1 MLALKDLDSACTPP
15 LVRYYLPL
23 SDAFVVAAVDMDS
36 CYYLTR
42 FAVFELA
49 VDMGRL
55 SVPELLFDRVAEPV
69 GVTHLDF
76 VLYFSFVRPNGM
88 KHGPQALS
96 CSSAGYYSSCN

>member
-1 MLALKDLDSACTPP
+1 MLALNDLDPACMPP

-23 SDAFVVAAVDMDS
+23 SDALVVGAVDMDS

-42 FAVFELA
+42 YAVFELA

-55 SVPELLFDRVAEPV
+55 SVPELWLARGAEPV
-69 GVTHLDF
+69 VVTHLDF

-88 KHGPQALS
+88 NQD
-96 CSSAGYYSSCN
+96 